1 VLRKIKDQTC
11 EACSTS
17 GIEDFQWMIRY
28 LDTLDETNAKILEGL
43 GAYGPRNISSL
54 AKKLKMS
61 TTTVALR
68 ISKLTEE
75 SDLKVRARLNFQK
88 LGLQR
93 AVIFTEAKPGKEK
106 ILRKI
111 VENFPYWT
119 YIMRCFGKF
128 NGLYAIFSFPSET
141 NKEFEEYFKEASKQ
155 NILAD
160 HTVLWV
166 TDFCE
171 MPPSFR
177 WFGFEK
183 RRWNFKWQRWLEEIK
198 HSPETLP
205 KRLFHPERYPILVD
219 CTDLLILK
227 ELEKDGTI
235 EFNKLAKIVDMTA
248 EAVRYRF
255 QNHIQKRGLIA
266 DYEVAIFP
274 YPHQSSDMASFAI
287 DFKDQAALGRFVNSL
302 KDKPFVLNYAKA
314 LTANRLIAH
323 VFIPKVE
330 FSHFIDSLN
339 KLIEMRVV
347 ERYFHIILDVPSY
360 KRQTVD
366 FERFERN
373 KWTYN
378 HRENLEALKKALR

>member
-1 VLRKIKDQTC
+1 
-11 EACSTS
+11 
-17 GIEDFQWMIRY
+17 MIRY
-28 LDTLDETNAKILEGL
+28 LDTLDETNAKIVEGL

-54 AKKLKMS
+54 AKKLRIS
-61 TTTVALR
+61 ATTVALR

-75 SDLKVRARLNFQK
+75 SGLQVRARLNFQK
-88 LGLQR
+88 LGLR
-93 AVIFTEAKPGKEK
+93 RVAIFTEAEPGKEK
-106 ILRKI
+106 ILRRI
-111 VENFPYWT
+111 IENFPYWT
-119 YIMRCFGKF
+119 YIMRCFGKY
-128 NGLYAIFSFPSET
+128 NGLYALFSFPAEASE
-141 NKEFEEYFKEASKQ
+141 EFEDYLKEASNE

-160 HTVLWV
+160 YSVFWA

-177 WFGFEK
+177 WFNFKK
-183 RRWNFKWQRWLEEIK
+183 RRWNFKWQRWLEEIQN
-198 HSPETLP
+198 SPETLP
-205 KRLFHPERYPILVD
+205 KRLFSLERYPILAD

-227 ELEKDGTI
+227 ELEKDGSI
-235 EFNKLAKIVDMTA
+235 EFNKLARIVDMTA

-287 DFKDQAALGRFVNSL
+287 DFKDQVALAKFANSL

-314 LTANRLIAH
+314 LRANKLITH
-323 VFIPKVE
+323 IFIPKIE

-339 KLIEMRVV
+339 QLVEMQFV
-347 ERYFHIILDVPSY
+347 ERYFHVILDIASY

-366 FERFERN
+366 YRHFEKN
-373 KWTYN
+373 KWTYDHQN
-378 HRENLEALKKALR
+378 NLQTLRKAL